1 MKHKRSSLGRNLSAL
16 LGDSAIQIKPDTPLL
31 AHSHIEQRPITSL
44 VPGQYQPRRV
54 FDDASL
60 AELAHSIQTQGLL
73 QPLVV
78 RELKPGQYEI
88 IAGERR
94 WRACQVAGLTDI
106 PVLIRQVDDKTA
118 IALALVENLQRED
131 LTVLDQARAMQ
142 RLLTEFDLTHQQ
154 IAVLLSKSRTAVSNY
169 LRLLHLTSEV
179 QAFLEKGSLDMGHA
193 RCLLPLTAAQQNQV
207 AAMVV
212 TKGLSVRETERLV
225 NNLKAD
231 KPVVAKPKLEC
242 PPMLQPKLDALAQRL
257 ETAVT
262 LKPKPGSSG
271 QGTLV
276 IHYPDLAV
284 LDKIMAHI
292 LD

>member
-1 MKHKRSSLGRNLSAL
+1 MKNKRGSLGRNLSAL
-16 LGDSAIQIKPDTPLL
+16 LGDTTIQIKPETRLTEQTL
-31 AHSHIEQRPITSL
+31 IEHKPITSL

-54 FDDASL
+54 FDEATL

-94 WRACQVAGLTDI
+94 WRACQIAGVSQI
-106 PVLIRQVDDKTA
+106 PVLIRQVDDETA

-169 LRLLHLTSEV
+169 LRLLHLTKEV
-179 QAFLEKGSLDMGHA
+179 QEFLENGSLDMGHA
-193 RCLLPLTAAQQNQV
+193 RSLLTLTTAQQNHV
-207 AAMVV
+207 ASMVV
-212 TKGLSVRETERLV
+212 AKGLSVRETERLV
-225 NNLKAD
+225 ADLKAD
-231 KPVVAKPKLEC
+231 KPVVMSKPKVEC
-242 PPMLQPKLDALAQRL
+242 PPILQPKLDAMAQRL
-257 ETAVT
+257 QTAVT
-262 LKPKPGSSG
+262 LKPGSSG
-271 QGTLV
+271 RGTLV
-276 IHYPDLAV
+276 IHYPDLEM
-284 LDKIMAHI
+284 LDKIMAQI